1 MSGVSDLKRLRADA
15 ARRAGGHGHGGRLP
29 ERLAVPEPVA
39 IIAPVLLLAIL
50 HHLHPCQLRVR
61 RAVLWAVGDE
71 PDLQH
76 AVSIQQTTPIG
87 AAMFSGRRLIG
98 WKSGS

>member
-15 ARRAGGHGHGGRLP
+15 ARWAGGHWHGERLP

-61 RAVLWAVGDE
+61 RAVLWAIGDE

-76 AVSIQQTTPIG
+76 ACCSQQMVPLG
-87 AAMFSGRRLIG
+87 AGMS
-98 WKSGS
+98 